1 MCKHIFCYFTISF
14 GAGEGQEQELS
25 KYVTSLRA
33 KTLKL
38 SHLHSPIPTTT
49 QPIILSILD

>member
-1 MCKHIFCYFTISF
+1 MSKHIFCYFTISF

-25 KYVTSLRA
+25 KYVTPLRA